1 MQRRRLRVRSLSL
14 MRWLLSCAIGAIA
27 LGALMAV
34 HVNVTY
40 MVYSFRSAVVWDP
53 PIFGLPPMLMALLF
67 NDSNFSDVFDEEH
80 FIHSLSSDVK
90 IIKKLPKELK
100 GTTKA
105 IMQFRSWSGVEYYQ
119 DEISRLWD
127 DYQVILAAKSDSRL
141 ANNNLPSDIQKLRC
155 RAFYKALQFA
165 PQIEALGKLLV
176 ERMRSYGP
184 YIALHLRYEKDMLA
198 FSGCTYGLSPAEA
211 DELARMRENISYWK
225 VKDIDPQE
233 QRTQGYC
240 PLTPKEVGIFLS
252 SLGYP
257 SNTPVYVAAGE
268 IYGGDSHMAELETRF
283 PILMSKVQTKAVVV
297 MQIAFRNDTALVV
310 YTHQNSMTISLF
322 YQDLLHPAICE
333 EGSSLEVVISRFD
346 STIWAFESLQ
356 ESDDQIITSVI
367 QESLPNTTN
376 DTPFGSSR
384 AADCHPSVDH
394 KHTIN
399 QKQVNLDISS
409 FRISGYLAF
418 EIRGAKS
425 QVELSTNMLGSAC
438 SIKGTFELTW
448 RA

>member
-1 MQRRRLRVRSLSL
+1 
-14 MRWLLSCAIGAIA
+14 
-27 LGALMAV
+27 
-34 HVNVTY
+34 
-40 MVYSFRSAVVWDP
+40 
-53 PIFGLPPMLMALLF
+53 
-67 NDSNFSDVFDEEH
+67 
-80 FIHSLSSDVK
+80 
-90 IIKKLPKELK
+90 
-100 GTTKA
+100 
-105 IMQFRSWSGVEYYQ
+105 
-119 DEISRLWD
+119 
-127 DYQVILAAKSDSRL
+127 
-141 ANNNLPSDIQKLRC
+141 
-155 RAFYKALQFA
+155 
-165 PQIEALGKLLV
+165 
-176 ERMRSYGP
+176 MRSYGP

-438 SIKGTFELTW
+438 SIKGTFKLTW
-448 RA
+448 SLTATLKACLIC